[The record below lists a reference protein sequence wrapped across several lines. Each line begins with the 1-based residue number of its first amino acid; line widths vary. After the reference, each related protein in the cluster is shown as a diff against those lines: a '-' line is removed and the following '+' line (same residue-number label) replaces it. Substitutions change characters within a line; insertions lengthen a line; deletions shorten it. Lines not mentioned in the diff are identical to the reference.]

1 MDKEFNLVAAIRIIL
16 KWKRPIIILTLVAG
30 IVAGLFSVFVM
41 DEYYFSWA
49 TFYPTNQYLGDRSVI
64 FNSETTGGQL
74 DYFGGKGDIN
84 RILTIANSEPVMNY
98 IIDSFKLTQHYKIDT
113 NKRYWR
119 TKVRK
124 EFDKN
129 YEAIKTE
136 KDAVQISDYDTD
148 PKTAAAI
155 VNAVMEKVDVLNK
168 QHIQE
173 TKESLYKV
181 LSTQIDEQQKKVN
194 ENANTLASM
203 ASEYNIRSTTAAGN
217 TILVEGK
224 DFKAVQEYKALLA
237 KQENAL
243 KELNNRN
250 NIKEQMEV
258 AMKNNASSLFVIENA
273 FAADRR
279 EKPVRSLVVLI
290 TMLITAFVSIIGVFL
305 IEQIHDLKKQL

>member
-305 IEQIHDLKKQL
+305 IEQIQDLKKQL